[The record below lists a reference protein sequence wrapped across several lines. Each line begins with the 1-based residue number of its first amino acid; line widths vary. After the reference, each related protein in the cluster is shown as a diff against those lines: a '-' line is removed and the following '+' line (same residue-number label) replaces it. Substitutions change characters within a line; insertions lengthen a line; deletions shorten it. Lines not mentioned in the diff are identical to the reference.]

1 VGHVDH
7 GKTTLTHAI
16 TNVWADKHSEE
27 LKRGITI
34 RIGYANTNIYKCLEC
49 GKYSTSETC
58 PYCGSQTEFLREISF
73 VDCPG
78 HESLLAVTLSGAS
91 LMDGAILVIAANEK
105 CPQPQTKEHLM
116 ALEIAGIKNIVIVQ
130 NKVDLVDKERALEN
144 YQEIKELVKGTI
156 AENVPIIPVSA
167 NLKINIEYVL
177 SAIQEFIPT
186 PNRDETKEPIMLTVR
201 SFDVNKPG
209 TEIKDLKGG
218 VIGGSLTQ
226 GVFNISDEI
235 EIKPGI
241 EGSER
246 TITKIVNI
254 STMEN
259 QLEQA
264 RPGGLIA
271 IETELDPSYTKNDKM
286 AGRVIGKK
294 DTLPPIKNQI
304 KIKLH
309 KFERS
314 DGLSGSDINKGDRVV
329 VVCGTAKT
337 VGQIIEKKG
346 DVITI
351 NLMQP
356 ICVLESITIALLKMI
371 KNRWALVGYGKEI

>member
-130 NKVDLVDKERALEN
+130 NKVDLVDKERALVERIN
-144 YQEIKELVKGTI
+144 MIKRHTK
-156 AENVPIIPVSA
+156 
-167 NLKINIEYVL
+167 
-177 SAIQEFIPT
+177 PT
-186 PNRDETKEPIMLTVR
+186 EMNQ
-201 SFDVNKPG
+201 
-209 TEIKDLKGG
+209 
-218 VIGGSLTQ
+218 Q
-226 GVFNISDEI
+226 GQ
-235 EIKPGI
+235 
-241 EGSER
+241 
-246 TITKIVNI
+246 IVNREATI
-254 STMEN
+254 HVSN
-259 QLEQA
+259 LQLICPEC
-264 RPGGLIA
+264 
-271 IETELDPSYTKNDKM
+271 TKT
-286 AGRVIGKK
+286 GKVGK
-294 DTLPPIKNQI
+294 RFL
-304 KIKLH
+304 
-309 KFERS
+309 E
-314 DGLSGSDINKGDRVV
+314 DGTKVRF
-329 VVCGTAKT
+329 CKT
-337 VGQIIEKKG
+337 IRK
-346 DVITI
+346 T
-351 NLMQP
+351 
-356 ICVLESITIALLKMI
+356 
-371 KNRWALVGYGKEI
+371 Y